1 MMVDL
6 ATISGENG
14 LAKVW
19 FAFHADDG
27 GEWASGWAIDNV
39 VVHNGPAPNL
49 GYYVY
54 LDDSFVAQTAVGHE
68 TYTYRDLV
76 YGVTY
81 KASVRALYACG
92 LSTPIDYYW
101 TSTYLYPPRKLG
113 DAYLYGTNEVPIYWF
128 PPVTGSGV
136 PMAANADYPKY
147 GIIESDISY
156 GKVANTLA
164 FNRSSAGDVVN
175 SAAGIRDY
183 GDVMAEVTPAGV
195 QPWGVAFDGEF
206 LYVTDP
212 FGSAGTVINQ
222 FNVDGS
228 ATGYTIDG
236 SAGGPSWVGD
246 MASDGTYIY
255 ACNVGGDNAINVYDI
270 ASGALVNTV
279 TGAWTVTSQRGLAYD
294 EYNAEY
300 YIGGWNSNNIWRTDD
315 VGATIDEFGFAGVSG
330 LAYHPAGGPNADG
343 SLWISA
349 NTADDLVTETDPNAG
364 WPNLQDFVIP
374 SAAGYSG
381 AGLGLNSDGMLWV
394 VNQSNGIIYLV
405 DVEEPLSSIP
415 VPEVPDGLIGF
426 KVYQDA
432 EWIADVPYNGEEY
445 TDSIWYV
452 VNPLDPDCYVFE
464 VSAIYDLGVY
474 GFPGSEGESALEGP
488 DTVCVIWGYG
498 LPFMEDWNEGNFVF
512 NGWRVQDENWK
523 INSQVGDPEPSS
535 EFTWDPLLE
544 NDYSSTLTTNPL
556 LGDLLTEGDIY
567 VDFNIKLA
575 DRNMTGEEKL
585 LVEVTNDAGDT
596 WQQVAEYSNAN
607 GSFDFADGFSHVN
620 ISSQAM
626 GHVFQVRFNAVGQNS
641 FDIVSWYVDNIHV
654 YRTCGAPTNLEGAY
668 KWIGPVDNEEWG
680 AEVCWNAPDM
690 PVPPAV
696 WIFWD
701 NEVYAGGVGLTDG
714 GTWSVAQRWD
724 AGQLTNWNGED
735 LSNAK
740 ITKMS
745 IVLNDDGFSGITLK
759 IWSGAEAGTL
769 LYEQALTNPLIGDW
783 FEVTLDTPVDFDV
796 NEELWIGYTI
806 ADQPAGK
813 FPGGYDEGPAVPGYG
828 DMINTGGATWDRI
841 SDFGID
847 NNWTVH
853 AFAEELTTTTASL
866 PTLVDNTVYSG
877 NGDLSESAPVAEVK
891 VAPNTIERAFTGF
904 NLYRQEVGVDADY
917 VLYQTVPY
925 VEGQTAYCYF
935 DKAPA
940 VKAQTLYNYQVTANW
955 EGDTDACESAP
966 ALNIPMTE
974 DYVPVFVTEI
984 GDNEASETKLY
995 PNPATDLVNISSSQ
1009 AMERITVLNYVGQV
1023 VFNQELSGEKA
1034 TTLNTASYEAGVYV
1048 VRIETQDATIT
1059 KRVVITK

>member
-1 MMVDL
+1 
-6 ATISGENG
+6 
-14 LAKVW
+14 
-19 FAFHADDG
+19 
-27 GEWASGWAIDNV
+27 
-39 VVHNGPAPNL
+39 
-49 GYYVY
+49 
-54 LDDSFVAQTAVGHE
+54 
-68 TYTYRDLV
+68 
-76 YGVTY
+76 
-81 KASVRALYACG
+81 
-92 LSTPIDYYW
+92 
-101 TSTYLYPPRKLG
+101 
-113 DAYLYGTNEVPIYWF
+113 
-128 PPVTGSGV
+128 
-136 PMAANADYPKY
+136 
-147 GIIESDISY
+147 
-156 GKVANTLA
+156 
-164 FNRSSAGDVVN
+164 
-175 SAAGIRDY
+175 
-183 GDVMAEVTPAGV
+183 
-195 QPWGVAFDGEF
+195 
-206 LYVTDP
+206 
-212 FGSAGTVINQ
+212 
-222 FNVDGS
+222 
-228 ATGYTIDG
+228 
-236 SAGGPSWVGD
+236 
-246 MASDGTYIY
+246 
-255 ACNVGGDNAINVYDI
+255 
-270 ASGALVNTV
+270 
-279 TGAWTVTSQRGLAYD
+279 
-294 EYNAEY
+294 
-300 YIGGWNSNNIWRTDD
+300 
-315 VGATIDEFGFAGVSG
+315 
-330 LAYHPAGGPNADG
+330 
-343 SLWISA
+343 
-349 NTADDLVTETDPNAG
+349 
-364 WPNLQDFVIP
+364 
-374 SAAGYSG
+374 
-381 AGLGLNSDGMLWV
+381 
-394 VNQSNGIIYLV
+394 
-405 DVEEPLSSIP
+405 
-415 VPEVPDGLIGF
+415 
-426 KVYQDA
+426 
-432 EWIADVPYNGEEY
+432 
-445 TDSIWYV
+445 
-452 VNPLDPDCYVFE
+452 
-464 VSAIYDLGVY
+464 
-474 GFPGSEGESALEGP
+474 
-488 DTVCVIWGYG
+488 
-498 LPFMEDWNEGNFVF
+498 MEDWNEGNFVF

-523 INSQVGDPEPSS
+523 INSQVGAPEPSS

-556 LGDLLTEGDIY
+556 LGDLLSEGDIY

-596 WQQVAEYSNAN
+596 WQQVAEFSNAN
-607 GSFDFADGFSHVN
+607 GSFDFADGFNHIN

-690 PVPPAV
+690 PVPPAL

-759 IWSGAEAGTL
+759 IWSGAEASTL
-769 LYEQALTNPLIGDW
+769 LYEQALTDPLIGDW
-783 FEVTLDTPVDFDV
+783 YEVTLDTPVDFDV

-806 ADQPAGK
+806 ADQPGGK

-847 NNWTVH
+847 NNWTIH

-877 NGDLSESAPVAEVK
+877 NGELSESAAVENVK

-917 VLYQTVPY
+917 VLYQTIPY

-955 EGDTDACESAP
+955 VGDTDACESAP

-995 PNPATDLVNISSSQ
+995 PNPATDMVNISSSQ
-1009 AMERITVLNYVGQV
+1009 PMERITVLNYVGQV

-1048 VRIETQDATIT
+1048 VRIETQDVTIT